1 MDWLQAIKSLNNAL
15 SLCLCTSDGSHRPG
29 ASVALIMLSEAY
41 SKVGKENEM
50 IHSAQLAVKYA
61 HNGKSVISDYNLPG
75 LFVGQVSPASAHLRG
90 PVPNRNL
97 FCCRLLHES
106 PTLLASY
113 YNLAVV
119 LESTGPE
126 AESNAL
132 EWYMRVISTADKM
145 QQEEAEKDADMNNV
159 EINFQDVAHQIEEL
173 KQFSSNARYR
183 LNLKYGQLSVKTRLS
198 SISALSQSPEMDE
211 VTSRIKQNTLQAI
224 SVTENNQRS
233 AMADSRMRHQ
243 DDTLPPDSRHWDIS
257 DAENDLRAL
266 YSGIELLTGNKPEQR
281 SLFSRDESMK
291 GSRSKSEN
299 LFIGTPHSRFPGQD
313 SNTSIPAFK
322 QKSVSPILLSPSL
335 AKALKNAK
343 QPLSPAAQSRPQS
356 AQPRLLPDTP
366 GSMTLRPT
374 TPVTP
379 PSGNQLAG
387 DSRRKSPDSMERPAL
402 LRSVTE
408 PSAVSARGDRLSRM
422 DISLGSLKP
431 SSEKSGPS
439 DSMINKPILSQLQHL
454 KTNEEYCELGKN
466 QLEKTHADRAS
477 SKKEGRI
484 SSDRA
489 SERRASAS
497 DAHVRWSV
505 GMEKSAGLAR
515 VNPPNN
521 YAGEVMKSAASKTRD
536 LRMLSRTVSD
546 HTFVRAKPP
555 ILAASGK
562 IRRKSDVFT
571 TTEFAKAA
579 AAATRQEDFD
589 VNKVEEKKGKA
600 SKLRQE
606 MLTVRSRAAVAV
618 QRVFRGYMA
627 RKLLYSRRRR
637 GSSSRR
643 RDDFNARDAYQ
654 ESPQK
659 PVMSI
664 MEAVRMERERA
675 AQATAKIVGIG
686 SNLTVQE
693 PMKRRGSSSS
703 ISSIEKK
710 QLVKKKSP
718 VKKRQGGVTGP
729 GLSGV
734 DMDTHTVSATRLS
747 SELKTT
753 DLSVETASSAQT
765 VWKPSRDHDADMK
778 KKLVVG
784 SNIEGR
790 YMAMR
795 LGKKSSWLPGQVRRV
810 HPNGSYD
817 LLYGNGTKEFG
828 VRAEHIRMKVTTPP
842 SSSAVRSRGMNAISQ
857 ADLMKMHRS
866 AVKLQSVA
874 RGYLERRRHRGL
886 LLQIKRCM
894 DLRARE
900 RDLNRRETKIWERF
914 ESMMSRAREDVAR
927 SLRTL
932 KPQRIG
938 RVSDGGSRKNSS
950 TTAGTMD
957 TDYTLS
963 PSSLISSPHIEP
975 LSPVEPF
982 SNEMDESELFSVSV
996 SNDEVPIFPLSI
1008 YPIDSIAE
1016 ETTEN

>member
-132 EWYMRVISTADKM
+132 EWYLRVISTADKM
-145 QQEEAEKDADMNNV
+145 QQEEAEKDGDVNNV

-173 KQFSSNARYR
+173 KQFSCNARYR
-183 LNLKYGQLSVKTRLS
+183 LNLKYGQLSAKTRLS

-233 AMADSRMRHQ
+233 VMAYSRMRQQ

-266 YSGIELLTGNKPEQR
+266 YSGLELLTGNKSER
-281 SLFSRDESMK
+281 SLFSRDESTK
-291 GSRSKSEN
+291 GGRGKSEN
-299 LFIGTPHSRFPGQD
+299 LFVGTPYSRFPGQD
-313 SNTSIPAFK
+313 SNTSVPAFK

-335 AKALKNAK
+335 SKSLKNAK
-343 QPLSPAAQSRPQS
+343 LPSSPAAQSRPQS
-356 AQPRLLPDTP
+356 AQPRLLQDTP

-379 PSGNQLAG
+379 PSGNQLTG
-387 DSRRKSPDSMERPAL
+387 DSRRKAPDSMERSSQV
-402 LRSVTE
+402 RSTVE
-408 PSAVSARGDRLSRM
+408 LSAVTSRGDRDRDRSRM
-422 DISLGSLKP
+422 ESTSSSLKLP
-431 SSEKSGPS
+431 SEKSVQTES
-439 DSMINKPILSQLQHL
+439 TLNKQVSSQHIHS
-454 KTNEEYCELGKN
+454 NAEYCEIGKK
-466 QLEKTHADRAS
+466 QLEGTQSERTS
-477 SKKEGRI
+477 SKKEGRV
-484 SSDRA
+484 SSDRH
-489 SERRASAS
+489 SERRSSAP
-497 DAHVRWSV
+497 DVHVQWSA
-505 GMEKSAGLAR
+505 GMEKSASTAR
-515 VNPPNN
+515 VNPPNSF
-521 YAGEVMKSAASKTRD
+521 AGEVMKSAASKTRD
-536 LRMLSRTVSD
+536 MRMLSRTVSD
-546 HTFVRAKPP
+546 HTFVRVKPP
-555 ILAASGK
+555 ILAASCK
-562 IRRKSDVFT
+562 VRRKSDVFT
-571 TTEFAKAA
+571 STEFSKAA

-606 MLTVRSRAAVAV
+606 MLTVRSRAAVTV
-618 QRVFRGYMA
+618 QRVFRGYSA
-627 RKLLYSRRRR
+627 RKLLYTKRRR

-643 RDDFNARDAYQ
+643 RDDTRDPYHG
-654 ESPQK
+654 SPQK
-659 PVMSI
+659 PVMSM

-675 AQATAKIVGIG
+675 AQATAKVGGIG
-686 SNLTVQE
+686 SSLTVQE
-693 PMKRRGSSSS
+693 PMKRRGSSTSV
-703 ISSIEKK
+703 SSIEKK

-718 VKKRQGGVTGP
+718 VKKRQGSVTSLGV
-729 GLSGV
+729 SGA
-734 DMDTHTVSATRLS
+734 DMEGHTASMARSS
-747 SELKTT
+747 SELKSSE
-753 DLSVETASSAQT
+753 LSSESAPGAQT
-765 VWKPSRDHDADMK
+765 SYKPLKDHEADIK

-790 YMAMR
+790 YMVMR

-828 VRAEHIRMKVTTPP
+828 VRPENIRLKVVTPP
-842 SSSAVRSRGMNAISQ
+842 SSSAVRGRGTLATSQ
-857 ADLMKMHRS
+857 EDLMNMHRS
-866 AVKLQSVA
+866 AVKLQSLA

-900 RDLNRRETKIWERF
+900 KDLNRRETKIWERF

-950 TTAGTMD
+950 TTAGTLD

-963 PSSLISSPHIEP
+963 PSSLISSPQIEP
-975 LSPVEPF
+975 LSPVDPSF
-982 SNEMDESELFSVSV
+982 NEMDESELFSVSV
-996 SNDEVPIFPLSI
+996 SNDEVPVFPLSI

>member
-1 MDWLQAIKSLNNAL
+1 MDWMQAIKSLNNAL

-145 QQEEAEKDADMNNV
+145 QQEEAEKDSDINNV

-183 LNLKYGQLSVKTRLS
+183 LNLKYGQLSAKTRLS
-198 SISALSQSPEMDE
+198 NISALSQSPEMDE

-243 DDTLPPDSRHWDIS
+243 EDIQPPDSRHWDIS

-299 LFIGTPHSRFPGQD
+299 LFVGTPCSRFPGQD
-313 SNTSIPAFK
+313 SNSNVPAFK
-322 QKSVSPILLSPSL
+322 QKSVSPVLLSPSL
-335 AKALKNAK
+335 SKTLKSAK
-343 QPLSPAAQSRPQS
+343 PPSSPAAQSRPQS
-356 AQPRLLPDTP
+356 AQSRLLPDTT
-366 GSMTLRPT
+366 GSVTLRPT

-387 DSRRKSPDSMERPAL
+387 DSRRKAMDSTERASQV
-402 LRSVTE
+402 RGSVE
-408 PSAVSARGDRLSRM
+408 PSAVSARGDRSSRM
-422 DISLGSLKP
+422 ESSLNSLKP
-431 SSEKSGPS
+431 SSEKSVQSDNILRPIPS
-439 DSMINKPILSQLQHL
+439 QHIHS
-454 KTNEEYCELGKN
+454 NAEYCELGKI
-466 QLEKTHADRAS
+466 QFESTITDQSS
-477 SKKEGRI
+477 SKKEGRF
-484 SSDRA
+484 SSDRI
-489 SERRASAS
+489 SERRGSTS
-497 DAHVRWSV
+497 DVHVRWSV
-505 GMEKSAGLAR
+505 GMEKSSSLAR
-515 VNPPNN
+515 MNPPNN
-521 YAGEVMKSAASKTRD
+521 CAGEVMKSSASKTRD
-536 LRMLSRTVSD
+536 LRILSRTVSD

-555 ILAASGK
+555 PLAATGK
-562 IRRKSDVFT
+562 VRRKSDVFT
-571 TTEFAKAA
+571 ITEFAKAA
-579 AAATRQEDFD
+579 AAAARQEDYD

-606 MLTVRSRAAVAV
+606 MLTVRSRAALVV
-618 QRVFRGYMA
+618 QRVFRGYVA
-627 RKLLYSRRRR
+627 RKLLYAARRR
-637 GSSSRR
+637 GSFLRR
-643 RDDFNARDAYQ
+643 RDDFGSVRDPYK

-659 PVMSI
+659 PVLSI
-664 MEAVRMERERA
+664 MEAVRIERDKA
-675 AQATAKIVGIG
+675 AQATAKGSGIG
-686 SNLTVQE
+686 SSGTVQE

-710 QLVKKKSP
+710 QMMKKKSP
-718 VKKRQGGVTGP
+718 VKKRQGSSTGLGP
-729 GLSGV
+729 YGV
-734 DMDTHTVSATRLS
+734 DTDTHAASATRLS
-747 SELKTT
+747 SELKTIE
-753 DLSVETASSAQT
+753 LCSETTPSAQIAC
-765 VWKPSRDHDADMK
+765 KPSRDHDVDMK

-790 YMAMR
+790 YMVMR
-795 LGKKSSWLPGQVRRV
+795 LGKKSSWLPGHVRRV

-817 LLYGNGTKEFG
+817 LLYSNGTKEFG
-828 VRAEHIRMKVTTPP
+828 VRAEHIRLKVITPP
-842 SSSAVRSRGMNAISQ
+842 SSAAVRSRGVNATSQEDLIKMN
-857 ADLMKMHRS
+857 RS
-866 AVKLQSVA
+866 AVKLQGLA

-938 RVSDGGSRKNSS
+938 RVSDSGSRKNSS
-950 TTAGTMD
+950 TTAGTLD

-963 PSSLISSPHIEP
+963 PSSLISSPQIEP

-982 SNEMDESELFSVSV
+982 TNDMDESELFSVSV
-996 SNDEVPIFPLSI
+996 SNDETPVFPVSI